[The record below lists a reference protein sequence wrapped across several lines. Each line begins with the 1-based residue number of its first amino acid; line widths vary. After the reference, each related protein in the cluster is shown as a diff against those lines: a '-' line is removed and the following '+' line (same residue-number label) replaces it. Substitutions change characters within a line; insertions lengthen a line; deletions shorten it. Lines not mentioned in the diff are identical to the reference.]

1 MPWQIV
7 GQITPLPAQA
17 YYDPAL
23 ADFNGQPHL
32 LHVQGTGIA
41 MTPINLTN
49 ASLSGPSVIV
59 INQARAGSKANSPTP
74 VLDTTGQLIGFS
86 HHDVLS
92 SDNDHYMSLDF
103 DPTTPS
109 VLMHDN
115 TTWRN
120 NGGFIGG
127 RFCDAESTAPYHVLA
142 LDNYWFTGGRGPV
155 GGVIDVF
162 AYVPPTSS
170 ATEAYFS
177 FLLIGA
183 AHLPAA
189 LPVPP
194 IPGLL
199 GIDVST
205 LVSLP
210 FPQHTNANG
219 EALLQLVIPND
230 NFLRGRS
237 LAAQSATFRLSTSQ
251 VTLGNTAGLFF
262 Y

>member
-1 MPWQIV
+1 MIRPFVRSSRLPGQPWLASRAAVGMPWQIV

-23 ADFNGQPHL
+23 ADFNGQTHL
-32 LHVQGTGIA
+32 LHVLGTSIA

-59 INQARAGSKANSPTP
+59 INQARAGSTANSPTP
-74 VLDTTGQLIGFS
+74 VLDTMGLLIGFS
-86 HHDVLS
+86 HHDVLGA
-92 SDNDHYMSLDF
+92 DNDHYMSLDF

-109 VLMHDN
+109 VLMHDS

-170 ATEAYFS
+170 TTEAYFS

-183 AHLPAA
+183 AHLPAP

-194 IPGLL
+194 SRRCSWRGGHARYLRSCARRSRAPG
-199 GIDVST
+199 
-205 LVSLP
+205 
-210 FPQHTNANG
+210 
-219 EALLQLVIPND
+219 
-230 NFLRGRS
+230 
-237 LAAQSATFRLSTSQ
+237 
-251 VTLGNTAGLFF
+251 
-262 Y
+262 